1 MEFLDTFVD
10 TSFINDAVDYMQQFP
25 LHYACALKP
34 VEKIQSQLETE
45 SKNINQKDDGGFTP
59 FLVAVTACRK
69 LDVLQLLLDKG
80 AVLTDTL
87 ADGQTC
93 LYLAI
98 EYNQP
103 EVVQFLLDA
112 KANPQ
117 SRDSQGKSP
126 LYLSVEKGHED
137 IVESLLNA
145 KADPNV

>member
-103 EVVQFLLDA
+103 EVVQFLLNA
-112 KANPQ
+112 KADPQ
-117 SRDSQGKSP
+117 GSIGIKSP
-126 LYLSVEKGHED
+126 LYLAVGKGCEN